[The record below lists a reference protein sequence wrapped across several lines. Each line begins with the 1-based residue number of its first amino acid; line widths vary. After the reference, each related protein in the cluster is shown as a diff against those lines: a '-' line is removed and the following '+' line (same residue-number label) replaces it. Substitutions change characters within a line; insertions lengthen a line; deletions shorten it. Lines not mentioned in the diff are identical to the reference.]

1 MILSYLEWLSETRSI
16 ERSLCDS
23 WASCLLHL
31 ATYYCWLHVFVS
43 KTFYDS
49 EITENRLQSRWA
61 DRQRHWRYVITFWH
75 KLSQHP
81 DHRANKVAKVSS
93 RHLANVSEPGRGCRA
108 FHRCRNKAKKV
119 VRTTFFALFLHLW
132 NIKSNQIYLPNRQ
145 KYMRLQCNR
154 AWLVRNGSKSCSNV
168 RHKKIKK
175 IYTRTPHKSKANKYN
190 VQFATEWNENT
201 LHKTKVG
208 I

>member
-16 ERSLCDS
+16 ARSLCDS

-132 NIKSNQIYLPNRQ
+132 NIKSNQIYLPI
-145 KYMRLQCNR
+145 YMRLQCNR

-168 RHKKIKK
+168 RHKKNKK